1 MKTWLRAAMAAL
13 LVGCL
18 SCNHEELSSD
28 AQHPHEE
35 EEKPS
40 VVRHSWGDGAERQTH
55 GVHCPPS
62 TAEAMMHERPI
73 FEKVES
79 QP

>member
-1 MKTWLRAAMAAL
+1 MWSEGFDENLAK
-13 LVGCL
+13 GCNGG
-18 SCNHEELSSD
+18 SVHEELSSD